1 MCAVSFWG
9 LQPQRRRPYMFLQS
23 NDAVVP
29 DNHATVGHH
38 ESMSDGPLSFRLFIL
53 LSLSVAPYSILPSVI
68 FMLTVYGVFRR
79 LITYSF
85 DLGGKIIKWAASSR
99 RAFNAFGHV
108 VPPYWQHP

>member
-1 MCAVSFWG
+1 MIPSAIMD
-9 LQPQRRRPYMFLQS
+9 PYLTAPFIPSLYPFVLIS
-23 NDAVVP
+23 C
-29 DNHATVGHH
+29 
-38 ESMSDGPLSFRLFIL
+38 PLLHT
-53 LSLSVAPYSILPSVI
+53 PSVI

-85 DLGGKIIKWAASSR
+85 DLGGKIIKWVASSR